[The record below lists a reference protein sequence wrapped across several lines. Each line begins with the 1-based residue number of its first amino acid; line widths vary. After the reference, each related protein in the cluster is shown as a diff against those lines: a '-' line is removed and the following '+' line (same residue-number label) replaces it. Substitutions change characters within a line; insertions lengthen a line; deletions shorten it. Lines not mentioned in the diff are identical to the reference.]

1 MNPVQRAFRT
11 AALVKGAHPFA
22 LIVDDFQKDDKEHS
36 YTWFANVPWKGTMEV
51 VSKTKDSMVLKHKAD
66 ANGPF
71 LLVKVLRAN
80 GLEGIELNRKPNK
93 LGKDTLISERVEI
106 TTGQVLAPDF
116 QVLLYPYKKG
126 EPMPK
131 ISGKGDGITVTIG
144 DQIHNIAM
152 MKNSDRRTLI
162 QIAGER

>member
-1 MNPVQRAFRT
+1 MNPVKRAFRT

-22 LIVDDFQKDDKEHS
+22 LIVDDFQKDDEPHE
-36 YTWFANVPWKGTMEV
+36 YTWFANVPFKGTMEV

-71 LLVKVLRAN
+71 MLVNVLNAN
-80 GLEGIELNRKPNK
+80 GLQGFELNREPNR

-106 TTGQVLAPDF
+106 TTSKVVAPDF
-116 QVLLYPYKKG
+116 KVLLYPYKQG
-126 EPMPK
+126 DPMPK

-144 DQIHNIAM
+144 DQVRSIAM
-152 MKNSDRRTLI
+152 TKGANGRTELNI
-162 QIAGER
+162 TK